1 MSVLIWIF
9 DASPSTVMP
18 PTPFGPPPALNGA
31 ICTTALSFCTDMKLV
46 GRDLGV
52 LLPVDQLVG
61 LQHEIE
67 VFERLKGVRVVDRV
81 DLRLDEFFGLA
92 LFTLCLSAFASV
104 FAFLLLFGIDA
115 FDRGLLRLGRHAREQ
130 HDYR

>member
-1 MSVLIWIF
+1 M
-9 DASPSTVMP
+9 
-18 PTPFGPPPALNGA
+18 
-31 ICTTALSFCTDMKLV
+31 
-46 GRDLGV
+46 
-52 LLPVDQLVG
+52 VG

-115 FDRGLLRLGRHAREQ
+115 FDRGLLRLGRHARVNRNRIMVFYFFRLSLQLLQESVQ
-130 HDYR
+130 RGRFDAYRADCVYIETFSALSLLCRSEK

>member
-9 DASPSTVMP
+9 DATPSTVMP
-18 PTPFGPPPALNGA
+18 PTPFGPPPALNGG
-31 ICTTALSFCTDMKLV
+31 LV
-46 GRDLGV
+46 VLHRDEIGRGGDEHAHSAFEH
-52 LLPVDQLVG
+52 QLVG

-67 VFERLKGVRVVDRV
+67 VFERLKGVRIVDRV